1 MDLQPARNVGLEN
14 QLQAIQLGASLFD
27 RAQTQKRMM
36 EQLQVQTAESL
47 LQRQGMELQNKIRED
62 ALAES
67 IGERKAQVDEYNTF
81 STLGKQ
87 VSDYLNNPKKDAVFP
102 VVPAFKSKTYRTE
115 ADKMLNNLEKY
126 SARAELLK
134 ARERAET
141 TSNTLKASTINK
153 AIDAGAWIGFN
164 EDGSPNIDVPK
175 MNAYFEKVGT
185 SKIGQTEAKTTSL
198 IGNLEVAKNNLNRL
212 IKEGADKNSIA
223 EATLNYKKALAE
235 ETASL
240 NEKKFDL
247 TEGIQLEKLAL
258 EKIRVGQL
266 GKRTDAYV
274 QKILQPAKA
283 GEIKLNAVDDR
294 LVKKAAD
301 DIANKQGIS
310 DAIEYEIGVLDDSSI
325 DEYVKR
331 ASAQNILKILNSAEG
346 KDAVGVEESKR
357 LGQFLEFQL
366 NPVKGFA
373 TGRLFG
379 TDLPRFVD
387 QIQIKKDE
395 LDTRVSEGMNRVN
408 NIYKKYGK
416 PIPAGTSQT
425 PSRGAMI
432 TAPAPQAMGSTNAA
446 VSAPSFRTIQE
457 AKAAGVQPGA
467 RVIINGVQ
475 GTIK

>member
-1 MDLQPARNVGLEN
+1 MADET
-14 QLQAIQLGASLFD
+14 LQAFQLGASLFD

-36 EQLQVQTAESL
+36 EQFQLQSAESL
-47 LQRQGMELQNKIRED
+47 LQQQGLQLQNKIRDISLAD
-62 ALAES
+62 A
-67 IGERKAQVDEYNTF
+67 IGEQKSQVEEFDAF

-87 VSDYLNNPKKDAVFP
+87 VSDYLNNPKPDAKFP
-102 VVPAFKSKTYRTE
+102 VVPAFKSKQYRIE
-115 ADKMLNNLEKY
+115 ADRMLNNLEKY

-134 ARERAET
+134 TQDKARTDSITKQTAILKEAMSIPGAVNIDPNTDVPTINWPVYNAGRKQLFESQVQKTQAQT
-141 TSNTLKASTINK
+141 TSIL
-153 AIDAGAWIGFN
+153 
-164 EDGSPNIDVPK
+164 
-175 MNAYFEKVGT
+175 
-185 SKIGQTEAKTTSL
+185 
-198 IGNLEVAKNNLNRL
+198 GNLEVAKNNLNRL
-212 IKEGADKNSIA
+212 VKEGADKNSIA
-223 EATLNYKKALAE
+223 EATLNYKKALDE
-235 ETASL
+235 EKMSL
-240 NEKKFDL
+240 EKSKFDFTKGL
-247 TEGIQLEKLAL
+247 QLDKLAL
-258 EKIRVGQL
+258 EKVKVDQL
-266 GKRTDAYV
+266 GKRADAYV
-274 QKILQPAKA
+274 QKILQPAKV

-310 DAIEYEIGVLDDSSI
+310 DAIGYEIGVLDDPSI

-366 NPVKGFA
+366 NPVKGFS
-373 TGRLFG
+373 TGRVFG
-379 TDLPRFVD
+379 TDLPRFVE

-408 NIYKKYGK
+408 SIYRKYGK
-416 PIPAGTSQT
+416 DIPAGTSQT
-425 PSRGAMI
+425 PSRGTMI
-432 TAPAPQAMGSTNAA
+432 TAPAPQAMSSTNTA
-446 VSAPSFRTIQE
+446 VSVPSFRTIQE

>member
-1 MDLQPARNVGLEN
+1 MADET
-14 QLQAIQLGASLFD
+14 LQAFQLGASLFD

-36 EQLQVQTAESL
+36 EQFQLQSAESV
-47 LQRQGMELQNKIRED
+47 LQQQGLQLQNKIRDISLAD
-62 ALAES
+62 A
-67 IGERKAQVDEYNTF
+67 IGEQKSQVEEFDAF

-87 VSDYLNNPKKDAVFP
+87 VSDYLNNPKPDAKFP
-102 VVPAFKSKTYRTE
+102 VVPAFKSKQYRIE
-115 ADKMLNNLEKY
+115 ADRMLNNLEKY

-134 ARERAET
+134 TQDKARTDSITKQTAILKEAMSIPGAVNIDPNTDVPTINWPVYNAGRKQLFESQVQKTQAQT
-141 TSNTLKASTINK
+141 TSIL
-153 AIDAGAWIGFN
+153 
-164 EDGSPNIDVPK
+164 
-175 MNAYFEKVGT
+175 
-185 SKIGQTEAKTTSL
+185 
-198 IGNLEVAKNNLNRL
+198 GNLEVAKNNLNRL
-212 IKEGADKNSIA
+212 VKEGADKNSIA
-223 EATLNYKKALAE
+223 EATLNYKKALDE
-235 ETASL
+235 EKMSL
-240 NEKKFDL
+240 EKSKFDFTKGL
-247 TEGIQLEKLAL
+247 QLDKLAL
-258 EKIRVGQL
+258 EKIKVSQL

-310 DAIEYEIGVLDDSSI
+310 DAIGYEIGVLDDPSI

-373 TGRLFG
+373 TGRVFG
-379 TDLPRFVD
+379 TDLPRFVE

-395 LDTRVSEGMNRVN
+395 LDTRVSDGMNRVN
-408 NIYKKYGK
+408 SIYRKYGK
-416 PIPAGTSQT
+416 EIPAGTSQT
-425 PSRGAMI
+425 PSRGTMI
-432 TAPAPQAMGSTNAA
+432 TAPAPQAMSSTNTA
-446 VSAPSFRTIQE
+446 VSVPSFRTIQE